1 MHTHRVLLI
10 VHGDGMER
18 HRQQQTDLLA
28 FFHLFFFSTFYLRS
42 FSPHVRNDPFS
53 GKCTLKSQWG
63 KEGPSRAGCC
73 LPSPR
78 DAARKR
84 CAPTAGLRLC
94 QGTKGT
100 EGDRGRRALRGS
112 DTNQQVTSRT
122 QEIPK
127 ATKCTGEVPHQDTI
141 TGCQVPQVSAEG
153 EAQLRAEKPAQ
164 E

>member
-84 CAPTAGLRLC
+84 CAPMAGLRLC

-100 EGDRGRRALRGS
+100 EGDVPCGGQTPRTAGHEQDTGNTQSHQMHWRGS
-112 DTNQQVTSRT
+112 TPGHNYRLPS
-122 QEIPK
+122 
-127 ATKCTGEVPHQDTI
+127 ATGIC
-141 TGCQVPQVSAEG
+141 
-153 EAQLRAEKPAQ
+153 
-164 E
+164 